1 MGGSWTAREF
11 PLVSAIGY
19 TMIGDI
25 RLPIDEMTSLIL
37 RAEGQ
42 MVWCDAGLK
51 SRAGGFLDHID
62 PG

>member
-1 MGGSWTAREF
+1 MRKGERGGSWTAREF

-37 RAEGQ
+37 RAEGADG
-42 MVWCDAGLK
+42 MV
-51 SRAGGFLDHID
+51 
-62 PG
+62 